1 MVGAPAWH
9 NRGNTTV
16 DNDQA
21 RSTRNIEVERDY
33 ETYARL
39 LALWQ
44 SENPIKTLK
53 LQVLL
58 AVNALLVA
66 ALAVAGGP
74 VPERWYLY
82 ATGLFVSLVW
92 TFSLGRT
99 SLFQDVWQARLAALR
114 TRHPHD
120 TRFSLLDNAQA
131 RSHARASVRLL
142 GGMPSRWYLLGSPLV
157 FVLWWLALW
166 VYAGS

>member
-1 MVGAPAWH
+1 MA
-9 NRGNTTV
+9 
-16 DNDQA
+16 QQQ
-21 RSTRNIEVERDY
+21 TRRAGKDPGVERDFEAY
-33 ETYARL
+33 RL
-39 LALWQ
+39 LLGLWQ

-74 VPERWYLY
+74 APGRWYLY

-92 TFSLGRT
+92 TFSIGRT

-114 TRHPHD
+114 ARHPD
-120 TRFSLLDNAQA
+120 DARFALLDNRAERRAA
-131 RSHARASVRLL
+131 RRSLRIL
-142 GGMPSRWYLLGSPLV
+142 GGVPSRWYLLASPIV
-157 FVLWWLALW
+157 FAVGWLALW
-166 VYAGS
+166 IHTGW